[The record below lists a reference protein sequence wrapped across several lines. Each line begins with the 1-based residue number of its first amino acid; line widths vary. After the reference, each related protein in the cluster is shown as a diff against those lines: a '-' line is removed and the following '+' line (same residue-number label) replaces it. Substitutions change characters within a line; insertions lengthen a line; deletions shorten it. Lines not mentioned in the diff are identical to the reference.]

1 MFGSWTRL
9 TDAPFARVNHQ
20 AIILNDSLYVFGG
33 FSAQRREFDHSSSQ
47 IDVFRWD
54 IHHQIWVDLKYPLR
68 LKTWNCLL
76 KSWGPDPL
84 PSDDGSIHPTHRF
97 GHTVVAWRGR
107 GWLFGGRNHR
117 QLCSNHIYMFEPG
130 CLSSSELDV
139 ATSNETRPPV
149 STTQTENSPHWA
161 LIDGI
166 KGSLPTPRDGHAAAV
181 LEDSMF
187 IFGGYED
194 EYGSYDNQVYRLD
207 FHYWSW
213 TRIQIHAL
221 PPAVGHCSTSL
232 MHSSSDRERQLPS
245 RDVENPSDYVV
256 SQDHSPLPRD
266 FACLIAHQG
275 RLFVFG
281 GRSECSD
288 RSGYDVYDSAIWE
301 LVPICVKR
309 DNWTNMDSTLDV
321 PDDFSTSFSPSE
333 CKSCTTQLLAE
344 ASAYGDLLKMAWEEE
359 TVRNLGPFPHP
370 VPVVCGGFSVLL
382 TRARWNS
389 FKKGETTVVDTSALP
404 VYHLPV
410 GQLEGLPGCGYIL
423 DTVFSFQTI
432 CCHAYLNLL
441 HTKGVPRVFHPC
453 RHPTVAGVFH
463 LVRAFQ
469 GQLYIGFGTVRCQ
482 TRESWQLHYHDIW
495 RFDLADKTWSVVETL
510 ECTDRIHLPSARR
523 RAVASLYIPR
533 PSRSIL
539 ADEYSAFRPQVF
551 LFGGTQP
558 RLLYKTVATDV
569 GSLFRRNAGVR
580 QHTTRQFAEPI
591 SQNRMLHLVD
601 GDTVSL
607 SMYPS
612 GVPKTSVGSNDH
624 ISCPIVI
631 LVVGY
636 PRPQTSEYSD
646 TLFHLFLVLPSTS
659 ASIMANSSTLGC
671 NYPAT
676 SLIIC
681 VIGWSDLTVLFS
693 RTNVEPTPTVFDS
706 HGLLDRLLCNADT
719 DSGIDRVQIYN
730 ALRCSWLTF
739 EKCSMQTSPERN
751 TDDGHRLRML
761 VIRSPE
767 TSATLVLEADPQTRR
782 TASSSRGDSCLL
794 LRQSYKLYIS
804 GLVYPDLSDCVRTS
818 EWCMIAP
825 WVTSVL
831 VSSVSLL
838 IQSMD
843 QIVNLGGDLSSYE
856 PLISKRSLLSVTGHF
871 DAQLWI
877 DSAQLTL
884 PTPPSS
890 IRSFP
895 IVVPQELDKEPPS
908 MALFLQRVLPQL
920 RDVLESGFSVV
931 SPISFPRSTQPP
943 SLGTEQLDS
952 QALRKARRPSLHEV
966 VINLPSTSLGQRE
979 PISADGCPYSRFM
992 CSFLNQSHQQ
1002 IHANDMD
1009 DHSDDS
1015 VDNPPDSI
1023 LLSNESDS
1031 DSENDLSCESVMIE
1045 TVGSLVKGKEK
1056 LFELADFY
1064 VMRLNTTLYDL
1075 CLRRM
1080 RSLDRSTIP
1089 MLSELPRKIMYIL
1102 RNHTNLVEN
1111 LRDGPNLLESACQ
1124 CQAVVQMNFVAF
1136 YYHLTNE
1143 PFGEMVKLFQEACLQ
1158 ELIASY
1164 AITILV

>member
-1 MFGSWTRL
+1 MANQPSFIDNYDVHTSKHSDGLSRKWQTGAVDMLYAMYNQNSLFCPHLAVISHLPGWVQSQNLFPCRCAMFGSWTRL

-68 LKTWNCLL
+68 LKTWNCSF
-76 KSWGPDPL
+76 KSWGSDPL

-117 QLCSNHIYMFEPG
+117 QLCSNHVYMFEPG

-139 ATSNETRPPV
+139 VATNETR
-149 STTQTENSPHWA
+149 SILSATQTENSPHWA
-161 LIDGI
+161 LINGI

-213 TRIQIHAL
+213 TRIQIHAPP
-221 PPAVGHCSTSL
+221 PPAAGLCSTSSVY
-232 MHSSSDRERQLPS
+232 SSSEHERQLRN
-245 RDVENPSDYVV
+245 RDVEHSSDYVV

-301 LVPICVKR
+301 LIPISVKR
-309 DNWTNMDSTLDV
+309 DNWTTAGSTADV
-321 PDDFSTSFSPSE
+321 PDDFSVSFSPSE
-333 CKSCTTQLLAE
+333 CKSCTTQRLAE
-344 ASAYGDLLKMAWEEE
+344 ASAYGDLLKMTWEEE
-359 TVRNLGPFPHP
+359 TGNWASPEFWAVSPPRPCCLWRLLCPIDKSSIGQFPEGTNNYSRHLSSTNVSSSRWATGRATWVRLHPGHGLQLPDDLLPRLFESAAHSRNTKNL
-370 VPVVCGGFSVLL
+370 S
-382 TRARWNS
+382 S
-389 FKKGETTVVDTSALP
+389 LP
-404 VYHLPV
+404 SPYGRRSL
-410 GQLEGLPGCGYIL
+410 
-423 DTVFSFQTI
+423 SSW
-432 CCHAYLNLL
+432 
-441 HTKGVPRVFHPC
+441 
-453 RHPTVAGVFH
+453 
-463 LVRAFQ
+463 AFQ

-495 RFDLADKTWSVVETL
+495 RFDLADNTWSVVETL
-510 ECTDRIHLPSARR
+510 KCSERIHLPTARR

-533 PSRSIL
+533 PSRSIA
-539 ADEYSAFRPQVF
+539 ADGYSASSAFRPQVF

-558 RLLYKTVATDV
+558 RLLYKTTATDV
-569 GSLFRRNAGVR
+569 GSLFRRTASIR
-580 QHTTRQFAEPI
+580 QHTTRQFAVSEPV

-612 GVPKTSVGSNDH
+612 GVARTSVGSNDH

-636 PRPQTSEYSD
+636 PRRQTSEYSD

-659 ASIMANSSTLGC
+659 TSIMANSSTLGC

-681 VIGWSDLTVLFS
+681 VISWSDLTILFS

-739 EKCSMQTSPERN
+739 ETCSMQTSPERN
-751 TDDGHRLRML
+751 TDDGHRLRIF

-767 TSATLVLEADPQTRR
+767 ASTTLVSEAGLQTGR
-782 TASSSRGDSCLL
+782 TASSSRGDSYLL
-794 LRQSYKLYIS
+794 MRQSYKLYIS

-831 VSSVSLL
+831 VSSISLL

-843 QIVNLGGDLSSYE
+843 QIVNLGHDLSSYE

-884 PTPPSS
+884 PTPLPS
-890 IRSFP
+890 IRSLP
-895 IVVPQELDKEPPS
+895 IEVPPEADTKPPS
-908 MALFLQRVLPQL
+908 MALFLQQVLPQL

-931 SPISFPRSTQPP
+931 SPISFSRSTQPA

-952 QALRKARRPSLHEV
+952 QSLRKARRPSLH
-966 VINLPSTSLGQRE
+966 NPHLWE
-979 PISADGCPYSRFM
+979 P
-992 CSFLNQSHQQ
+992 N
-1002 IHANDMD
+1002 NW
-1009 DHSDDS
+1009 
-1015 VDNPPDSI
+1015 
-1023 LLSNESDS
+1023 
-1031 DSENDLSCESVMIE
+1031 
-1045 TVGSLVKGKEK
+1045 
-1056 LFELADFY
+1056 
-1064 VMRLNTTLYDL
+1064 
-1075 CLRRM
+1075 
-1080 RSLDRSTIP
+1080 
-1089 MLSELPRKIMYIL
+1089 
-1102 RNHTNLVEN
+1102 
-1111 LRDGPNLLESACQ
+1111 
-1124 CQAVVQMNFVAF
+1124 VAK
-1136 YYHLTNE
+1136 
-1143 PFGEMVKLFQEACLQ
+1143 V
-1158 ELIASY
+1158 
-1164 AITILV
+1164 

>member
-1 MFGSWTRL
+1 MGH
-9 TDAPFARVNHQ
+9 P
-20 AIILNDSLYVFGG
+20 
-33 FSAQRREFDHSSSQ
+33 SS
-47 IDVFRWD
+47 
-54 IHHQIWVDLKYPLR
+54 DLGRSEVPITLEN
-68 LKTWNCLL
+68 LE
-76 KSWGPDPL
+76 L
-84 PSDDGSIHPTHRF
+84 PSEILGTGSF
-97 GHTVVAWRGR
+97 A
-107 GWLFGGRNHR
+107 FN
-117 QLCSNHIYMFEPG
+117 
-130 CLSSSELDV
+130 
-139 ATSNETRPPV
+139 
-149 STTQTENSPHWA
+149 
-161 LIDGI
+161 
-166 KGSLPTPRDGHAAAV
+166 
-181 LEDSMF
+181 
-187 IFGGYED
+187 
-194 EYGSYDNQVYRLD
+194 
-207 FHYWSW
+207 
-213 TRIQIHAL
+213 
-221 PPAVGHCSTSL
+221 
-232 MHSSSDRERQLPS
+232 RERQLPS

-333 CKSCTTQLLAE
+333 CKSCTTQRLAE

-359 TVRNLGPFPHP
+359 TGNWASPESWAVSPPRPCCLWRLFCPVDKGSMEQFQERRNNRSRHLSSTSVSSSRWATGRATWVRLHP
-370 VPVVCGGFSVLL
+370 GHGLQLPDHLL
-382 TRARWNS
+382 PRL
-389 FKKGETTVVDTSALP
+389 FESAA
-404 VYHLPV
+404 H
-410 GQLEGLPGCGYIL
+410 QR
-423 DTVFSFQTI
+423 S
-432 CCHAYLNLL
+432 
-441 HTKGVPRVFHPC
+441 TKSLSSLSSPYGR
-453 RHPTVAGVFH
+453 RS
-463 LVRAFQ
+463 LSSWAFQ

-580 QHTTRQFAEPI
+580 QHTTRQFAVSEPI

-1089 MLSELPRKIMYIL
+1089 MLSELPRKIIYDL
-1102 RNHTNLVEN
+1102 Y
-1111 LRDGPNLLESACQ
+1111 S
-1124 CQAVVQMNFVAF
+1124 VAPPSSTSDF
-1136 YYHLTNE
+1136 PE
-1143 PFGEMVKLFQEACLQ
+1143 R
-1158 ELIASY
+1158 
-1164 AITILV
+1164 